1 VHGQKKSEENGVS
14 LTKNTMSLVLEN
26 VAKNFGEVQA
36 LKGVS
41 LTLKKGEVVGLLGP
55 NGAGKSTLMKILT
68 GYYTQWEGKVDFF
81 EKDLKTELR
90 AIQKQVGYL
99 TENNPLYPEM
109 YVKEYLQ
116 YVADLYRLKNPPID
130 QLMEQTGLLDHQKK
144 KIQTLSKGYKQRVGL
159 AAALLH
165 DPKLV
170 ILDEPT
176 TGLDPNQ
183 LVEIRKL
190 IRSLG
195 KDKTVLLS
203 THILQEVDALCDR
216 VLIIHKG
223 EIVLDQALEVLRKD
237 QKQIIEVSFDYRV
250 ETEALARIPKVEKVK
265 NTHDFDYE
273 IHIKG
278 SEDLRPVVFDFAHDN
293 GLKILKLQLKNES
306 LEQLFN
312 SLTS

>member
-1 VHGQKKSEENGVS
+1 
-14 LTKNTMSLVLEN
+14 MSLVLEN

-116 YVADLYRLKNPPID
+116 YVADLYRLKNPPIY

>member
-1 VHGQKKSEENGVS
+1 
-14 LTKNTMSLVLEN
+14 MSLVLEN

-273 IHIKG
+273 IQIKG

>member
-1 VHGQKKSEENGVS
+1 
-14 LTKNTMSLVLEN
+14 MSLVLEN

-278 SEDLRPVVFDFAHDN
+278 SGDLRPVVFDFAHDN

>member
-1 VHGQKKSEENGVS
+1 
-14 LTKNTMSLVLEN
+14 MSLVLEN

-68 GYYTQWEGKVDFF
+68 GYYIQWEGKVDFF